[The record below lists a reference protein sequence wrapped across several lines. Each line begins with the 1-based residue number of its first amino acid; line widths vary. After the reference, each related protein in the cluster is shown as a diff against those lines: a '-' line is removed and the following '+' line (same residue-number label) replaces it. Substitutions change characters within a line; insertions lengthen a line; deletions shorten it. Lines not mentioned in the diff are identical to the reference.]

1 MAGRRSPERE
11 AERRLRRFEEE
22 SLMLEK
28 REEEFEV
35 FEEVFD
41 RPTLEGLYKLMRKG
55 VIDKI
60 YGVVKAGK
68 EGRIYWGKDPR
79 GYELAVKIYYTVT
92 GEFRHGMM
100 KYIEGDPRFKRV
112 RRDPRGLVYT
122 WTQKEFKNLKLAE
135 EAGVNVPRPIECFR
149 NILVM
154 SFIGVDGVPAPLLRE
169 VELPNPEDFY
179 KRLIEDVRRLYLKAG
194 LIHGDLSEYNIMVW
208 EEAPVIFDVSQAVL
222 TAHPNAGALL
232 RRDIERINEYFSRLG
247 VDILN
252 ADSLEVYV
260 RGGEEELYQ
269 DSPG

>member
-1 MAGRRSPERE
+1 MAGRRSIERE
-11 AERRLRRFEEE
+11 AEGRLRRYEEE

-41 RPTLEGLYKLMRKG
+41 RPTLEGLYKLMRRG

-79 GYELAVKIYYTVT
+79 GAELAVKIYYTVT
-92 GEFRHGMM
+92 GEFRQGMM
-100 KYIEGDPRFKRV
+100 RYIEGDPRFKRV

-135 EAGVNVPRPIECFR
+135 EAGVNVPKPIECFR

-169 VELPNPEDFY
+169 AELQDPDRFY
-179 KRLIEDVRRLYLKAG
+179 RMLIEDVRRLYQKAG
-194 LIHGDLSEYNIMVW
+194 LVHGDLSEYNIMVW
-208 EEAPVIFDVSQAVL
+208 EDSPVIFDVSQAVL
-222 TAHPNAGALL
+222 RAHPNADALL
-232 RRDIERINEYFSRLG
+232 RRDIERINEYFSRLD
-247 VDILN
+247 VDILEN
-252 ADSLEVYV
+252 DALEVYV

-269 DSPG
+269 DTS